1 MVCPRGVVC
10 PRRGE
15 TGVAHFGYVRGR
27 GGDDW
32 FGRREDKVVGDGQET
47 QRTGRDQ
54 RTQEAEPVSIR
65 ISGQVISGQQPCDHP
80 AWRRLLDAGWI
91 VPAGLRRTALDL
103 VRKW

>member
-1 MVCPRGVVC
+1 MSGTSGDEGG
-10 PRRGE
+10 GE
-15 TGVAHFGYVRGR
+15 ASIGSLEHQ
-27 GGDDW
+27 
-32 FGRREDKVVGDGQET
+32 VVGDRQET
-47 QRTGRDQ
+47 HQTGHDQ
-54 RTQEAEPVSIR
+54 RKQEAEPASIR

>member
-1 MVCPRGVVC
+1 MWCTSGTS
-10 PRRGE
+10 GE
-15 TGVAHFGYVRGR
+15 E
-27 GGDDW
+27 GGEAW
-32 FGRREDKVVGDGQET
+32 IGSLERKVVGDGQET

-54 RTQEAEPVSIR
+54 RKQEAERVSIR